1 MKTTLIANEL
11 KSVQPLPLPPSGSL
25 YYIDY
30 VYTKPYSITYPDGMV
45 VIHLKKKKID
55 NKIILQEDSL
65 TRYVADMEYMKKQMM
80 ESCGIPKK
88 FLDDSTMENN
98 KSFMEKRTIEWV
110 NENKSLVN
118 KLVY

>member
-88 FLDDSTMENN
+88 YLAHKSKQYMGAGYVYAPYIPLN
-98 KSFMEKRTIEWV
+98 KNLS
-110 NENKSLVN
+110 
-118 KLVY
+118 